1 MNLAAPGAETKEP
14 VRTRRAVRWDI
25 RGLRGAAVLA
35 VVASHAGFAHL
46 TGGYIGVDVFFVIS
60 GYLITGQL
68 IREVARTGRVS
79 LLGFYARRARRILPA
94 ATVVL
99 ALTVGAAAIELGVLS
114 TKSIVPDALWASIF
128 AANVHF
134 ASVGTDYFAQS
145 QPPSP
150 LQHFW
155 SLSVEEQF
163 YLVWPVLI
171 IACGWLVVRRWRT
184 DPASATRRFRIALGA
199 VVTVVVLGSL
209 AWSIWSTRTS
219 PTTAYFSTFARAWEL
234 GVGAAAALIVNRK
247 GYLLGQAV
255 AQLMAVTGLVMI
267 VYACLADDSATPFPG
282 YAALVP
288 VLGAALLI
296 LAGAGGRPTIAGR
309 LVSLP
314 PLRALGDWSYSLY
327 LWHYPLLV
335 LPMLKVGHALSL
347 STRLQLMAI
356 AVTASALSYEFI
368 ENPVRRARAWR
379 AAWRSV
385 ALYPVS
391 VALVAL
397 CAGCAVP
404 YANHML
410 ADRPP
415 AAAITVAGVPAD
427 PAPDSLTGTELRK
440 LMHASVQAGLDHRAT
455 PTSLQPPLGK
465 LDGSVADLGDCDY
478 FTTHT
483 RQLCPRDDLS
493 STHTVV
499 VIGDSHGRHWIPAL
513 DEAAT
518 RDHLKMYYLVMSQ
531 CTASL
536 ITVDKMGTTD
546 PFTQCADFHTWALSE
561 IKALHPDLVI
571 VSSRPVSGGIH
582 LPDGTRVT
590 TGTQHNQLEYAGFT
604 SLFAKLKPMAKRV
617 VLLKDIPGFVG
628 DPGQCLETH
637 TRLDS
642 CMGHENQ
649 NQAAGA
655 QLQVQAAKASGVE
668 VVSMDDFFCW
678 RSWCPPVVGGTITHR
693 DDSHMT
699 NEYSAELT
707 LPLDQRLGLAA
718 LGREKT
724 QASAPATPPAGQ
736 APDRASG

>member
-1 MNLAAPGAETKEP
+1 
-14 VRTRRAVRWDI
+14 
-25 RGLRGAAVLA
+25 LRGTAVLA

-46 TGGYIGVDVFFVIS
+46 TGGYVGVDVFFVIS

-99 ALTVGAAAIELGVLS
+99 ALTVAAAAVELGVLS
-114 TKSIVPDALWASIF
+114 TKSIVPDALWASVF

-163 YLVWPVLI
+163 YLVWPILMI
-171 IACGWLVVRRWRT
+171 GCAWLVMRRRRT
-184 DPASATRRFRIALGA
+184 NPDSATKRFRIALA
-199 VVTVVVLGSL
+199 VVVGVVVLGSL
-209 AWSIWSTRTS
+209 AWSIWSTRVS

-234 GVGAAAALIVNRK
+234 GIGAAAALIVNRR
-247 GYLLGQAV
+247 GYQLGQTV
-255 AQLMAVTGLVMI
+255 AQLMAVTGLVMV
-267 VYACLADDSATPFPG
+267 VYACLVDNSGTQFPG

-309 LVSLP
+309 VVSIP

-335 LPMLKVGHALSL
+335 LPMLKVGHQLSL
-347 STRLQLMAI
+347 GWRLQLMAI

-368 ENPVRRARAWR
+368 ENPVRRARLWR

-391 VALVAL
+391 VGLVAL

-404 YANHML
+404 YANHEL
-410 ADRPP
+410 AARTPQ
-415 AAAITVAGVPAD
+415 AAITVAGVPAN
-427 PAPDSLTGTELRK
+427 APVDSLDGAQLRK
-440 LMHASVQAGLDHRAT
+440 LVEASVRAGLAHRAT
-455 PTSLQPPLGK
+455 PTALQPPLGK
-465 LDGSVADLGDCDY
+465 LDESVADLGACDY

-483 RQLCPRDDLS
+483 QQICARGDLTS
-493 STHTVV
+493 SHTVV
-499 VIGDSHGRHWIPAL
+499 VLGDSHGRHWIPAL
-513 DEAAT
+513 DLAAA

-536 ITVDKMGTTD
+536 VTVDKMGTTD
-546 PFTQCADFHTWALSE
+546 PFTDCTAFHGWARNE

-571 VSSRPVSGGIH
+571 VSSRPVYGGIH
-582 LPDGTRVT
+582 LPNGTRVT
-590 TGTQHNQLEYAGFT
+590 DPTEHARLEYAGFT
-604 SLFAKLKPMAKRV
+604 GLFRELKPLAKRV
-617 VLLKDIPGFVG
+617 VLLHDIPGFVA

-655 QLQVQAAKASGVE
+655 QLQVEAAKATGTQ
-668 VVSMDDFFCW
+668 VVSMNDFFCW
-678 RSWCPPVVGGTITHR
+678 RGWCPPVVGGTITHR
-693 DDSHMT
+693 DAEHMT
-699 NEYSAELT
+699 NQYSAELT
-707 LPLDQRLGLAA
+707 LPLDVRLGLAA
-718 LGREKT
+718 LGREQPAAAT
-724 QASAPATPPAGQ
+724 IGATPATSRPSALPARWTARVRRGVRSRSR
-736 APDRASG
+736 PRPRRAR